1 MRRSTES
8 AEKHAIRSGEQH
20 RPSSSF
26 PTRQMRC
33 GRFPSS
39 EPIDARTTSTTV
51 LTNQPAKFERYRRD
65 ARAPDGSV
73 IPDRLQRVRDIDDA
87 PNDSVGLASARAGRS
102 LVPSRTY
109 RHSWHRRASTVWH
122 PVRAPRRATRL
133 ACWTVVRTVAM
144 GLPGRT
150 TKPSMRHG
158 RTTAIVTLPGHD
170 PNLTKPAKCSE
181 IIVNWCTR
189 LDSNQWPLPSEG
201 SALSS

>member
-39 EPIDARTTSTTV
+39 EPIDARTTSTNA
-51 LTNQPAKFERYRRD
+51 LTDQHAKFERYRRD

-87 PNDSVGLASARAGRS
+87 PNDSVG
-102 LVPSRTY
+102 
-109 RHSWHRRASTVWH
+109 WHRRAPDGRWSRRGHTAIAGTGGRRPSGIRSAH
-122 PVRAPRRATRL
+122 RATRL

-150 TKPSMRHG
+150 TKPGMRHG
-158 RTTAIVTLPGHD
+158 RTAAIATLPGQD
-170 PNLTKPAKCSE
+170 PNPTKPAKCSE

-189 LDSNQWPLPSEG
+189 HESDGHSDRWEILVPR
-201 SALSS
+201 AA